1 MALRSVTVTH
11 ETPGLQDAFI
21 EYVPKVFANISFR
34 RWRDVGAWDDGY
46 TAFSEMQGDQIVASA
61 SRQRMDIVL
70 HGQRMR
76 AWQLTAVGT
85 LPEWRR
91 RGLQH
96 EIMSR
101 LLEATPKD
109 EMIFLFG
116 NESVVGF
123 YPRFGFERHREHF
136 FRAPHAVVPGG
147 PALRVL
153 SFENAED
160 RALVLRV
167 AASAGPIT
175 TGFGV
180 RNHGGIALWYWTN
193 LFPNAFRYLPEADA
207 IIVATQTGDLLEIYD
222 VLATKQIDLA
232 SALPRI
238 ATAPVSQ
245 LEFGF
250 TPDRYWPSATPHHEN
265 VEGPLFVRAG
275 YRMPDGPFKFPK
287 LGET

>member
-1 MALRSVTVTH
+1 MTLRAVTVTH
-11 ETPGLQDAFI
+11 QTPELQDAFI
-21 EYVPKVFANISFR
+21 EYVPKVFPSVSFR

-46 TAFSEMQGDQIVASA
+46 AAFSFMEGDRIVASA

-70 HGQRMR
+70 QGERMR

-96 EIMSR
+96 QIMHR
-101 LLEATPKD
+101 VLEATPRD
-109 EMIFLFG
+109 DMFFVFG
-116 NESVVGF
+116 NGSVLEF

-136 FRAPHAVVPGG
+136 FRAPHTVVPSGA
-147 PALRVL
+147 PLREL
-153 SFENAED
+153 DFESAAD
-160 RALVLRV
+160 RALVLRL
-167 AASAGPIT
+167 AASAEPVT

-180 RNHGGIALWYWTN
+180 RDHGRIALWYWTN
-193 LFPNAFRYLPEADA
+193 LFPSAFRYLPEMDA
-207 IIVATQTGDLLEIYD
+207 IIVAVQTGELLEIYD
-222 VLATKQIDLA
+222 VLAAKQIDLA
-232 SALPRI
+232 PALPRI
-238 ATAPVSQ
+238 ATALVSQ

-265 VEGPLFVRAG
+265 IEGPLFVRAG
-275 YRMPDGPFKFPK
+275 YRMPEGPFKFPK